1 MFDKF
6 YFPHNVD
13 FRGRAYPIPPN
24 LNHIGDDLSRGL
36 LMFAEGKELGNS
48 GLRWLKIHLSNLC
61 GVDKVSFDAREE
73 FANNHIADIYDS
85 ADYPLKGKRWW
96 LQAEEPWQCL
106 AVCIALRAALAMEDP
121 GKYFC
126 HLPVAQDG
134 TCNGLQ
140 HYAALGGDMMGA
152 QQVNLMPSDKPS
164 DVYTGVAELVKI
176 SLKKRARSGDKM
188 AVILKDLISR
198 KVVKQTVMTNVYGVT
213 FVGARTQILNQL
225 KIIPQLKEYDASE
238 SKEFSQ
244 HTMSASI
251 TREVFASV
259 KSMFS
264 GANEIQN
271 WFATSARRISLSISP
286 TQMDWNFK
294 EKQRAEIEGV
304 KFPEP
309 AEAGEEEVV
318 EEEVPRKRKPKRGLG
333 VVEEEAPS
341 KRKTKRGLGV
351 VEEEAPS
358 KRKPKLG
365 VVEEEAAG
373 IEPSKKPKRSLGKI
387 IPRRSRSTQT
397 KKRSRDVEFMTSVVW
412 TTPLKLP
419 VVQPYRRD
427 RVQIVSTNLQN
438 VYITDPN
445 VVDEIN
451 ARKQMTAFPPNFI
464 HSLDATHMLMSAMR
478 CAKAGL
484 TFASVHDS
492 FWTHPSDVDELNRIL
507 REAFI
512 ELHSGNIMQTLKA
525 EFELRYQGYRYLQ
538 LIPDDDPVTTKIKA
552 HRAIYA
558 SQVLGK
564 EGGGKKSTLTME
576 EDLEWE
582 RSRERLLQ
590 SKDKEEQAR
599 GAAMVTPS
607 VIVLEAGLVK
617 NVIEDHPEVGLD
629 SLHSGQEEAL
639 ETELS
644 GGIGADEV
652 ECVED
657 GESLKPESE
666 AKKQKQLARTNVWM
680 PLVFPP
686 LPEKVS
692 IEHCPTLKKKLPE

>member
-36 LMFAEGKELGNS
+36 LTFAEGKELGNN

-61 GVDKVSFDAREE
+61 GFDKVSFDAREE

-85 ADYPLKGKRWW
+85 ADSPLKGKRWW

-121 GKYFC
+121 GKYVC

-164 DVYTGVAELVKI
+164 DVYTGVAELVKL
-176 SLKKRARSGDKM
+176 SLAKRAESGDKM
-188 AVILKDLISR
+188 AIILKDLITR

-225 KIIPQLKEYDASE
+225 KNIPQLKEYDASE
-238 SKEFSQ
+238 GKEFSQ
-244 HTMSASI
+244 HSMSAFV

-304 KFPEP
+304 ESPEL
-309 AEAGEEEVV
+309 AETGEEEVV
-318 EEEVPRKRKPKRGLG
+318 EDEAPPKKKPKRHLGVVEASPKRKPKRGLG
-333 VVEEEAPS
+333 VVEEEA
-341 KRKTKRGLGV
+341 TDI
-351 VEEEAPS
+351 
-358 KRKPKLG
+358 
-365 VVEEEAAG
+365 EEAAG
-373 IEPSKKPKRSLGKI
+373 IEGAIDIEETTDIEPSKKRPKRSLGKVT
-387 IPRRSRSTQT
+387 PRKSRSTVT
-397 KKRSRDVEFMTSVVW
+397 RKRSRDVEFMTSVVW

-464 HSLDATHMLMSAMR
+464 HSLDATHMLMSAMM

-512 ELHSGNIMQTLKA
+512 ELHSSNIMQTLKA

-538 LIPDDDPVTTKIKA
+538 PIPDDDPVTTKIKA
-552 HRAIYA
+552 YRAIYA

-564 EGGGKKSTLTME
+564 KGGGKKSILTME

-590 SKDKEEQAR
+590 SKNKEEQAR
-599 GAAMVTPS
+599 GAAMITPS

-629 SLHSGQEEAL
+629 SLHPGQEEAL
-639 ETELS
+639 DTEV
-644 GGIGADEV
+644 GVGADDA
-652 ECVED
+652 ECLEED
-657 GESLKPESE
+657 KENSKPESE
-666 AKKQKQLARTNVWM
+666 AKKQKRLARTNVWM

-692 IEHCPTLKKKLPE
+692 IEHCPAPRITD

>member
-36 LMFAEGKELGNS
+36 LMFGEGKELGDT

-61 GVDKVSFDAREE
+61 GVDKVSFDAREK
-73 FANNHIADIYDS
+73 FADDHTSEICDS
-85 ADYPLKGKRWW
+85 ADFPLKGKKWW

-106 AVCIALRAALAMEDP
+106 SVCIALRDALAMPDP
-121 GKYFC
+121 RKYVC

-152 QQVNLMPSDKPS
+152 QQVNLIPSDSPS
-164 DVYTGVAELVKI
+164 DVYTGVAELVKT
-176 SLKKRARSGDKM
+176 SLRKHAEKGNRM
-188 AVILKDLISR
+188 AIILKDLITR

-225 KIIPQLKEYDASE
+225 KDIPQLKEYDASE
-238 SKEFSQ
+238 NKVFSQ
-244 HTMSASI
+244 HSLSAFV
-251 TREVFASV
+251 TREVFESV
-259 KSMFS
+259 KTMFS

-271 WFATSARRISLSISP
+271 WFATAARRISLSISP
-286 TQMDWNFK
+286 TQMDWNFN
-294 EKQRAEIEGV
+294 EKKRAEMEEV
-304 KFPEP
+304 NRPEP
-309 AEAGEEEVV
+309 AEVREEET
-318 EEEVPRKRKPKRGLG
+318 
-333 VVEEEAPS
+333 VVEEEAVGKKETVRKKAVGKEGKGGTVGKKEATGENPPKEV
-341 KRKTKRGLGV
+341 KRRIGRV
-351 VEEEAPS
+351 V
-358 KRKPKLG
+358 
-365 VVEEEAAG
+365 
-373 IEPSKKPKRSLGKI
+373 KKPKAEGI
-387 IPRRSRSTQT
+387 
-397 KKRSRDVEFMTSVVW
+397 KKSCRDVEFMTSVVW

-464 HSLDATHMLMSAMR
+464 HSLDATHMLMSAMM
-478 CAKAGL
+478 CAEAGL

-492 FWTHPSDVDELNRIL
+492 FWTHPSDVDNLNRIL
-507 REAFI
+507 RKAFI
-512 ELHSGNIMQTLKA
+512 ELHSGNVMENLKA
-525 EFELRYQGYRYLQ
+525 EFELRYKGYRYLQ
-538 LIPDDDPVTTKIKA
+538 PIPHNDPVTAKIKA
-552 HRAIYA
+552 CRAIYA
-558 SQVLGK
+558 HQVLGK
-564 EGGGKKSTLTME
+564 TGPGKKSILTME

-582 RSRERLLQ
+582 RSRDRLLQ
-590 SKDKEEQAR
+590 SEDKEDQAR
-599 GAAMVTPS
+599 GNAMITPS
-607 VIVLEAGLVK
+607 VIVQNEGLVK
-617 NVIEDHPEVGLD
+617 NVIEDHPEVRLD
-629 SLHSGQEEAL
+629 SERPGEE
-639 ETELS
+639 ETLDTE
-644 GGIGADEV
+644 IGEIEAIDADEA
-652 ECVED
+652 ECLEE
-657 GESLKPESE
+657 GNEEGKQSLKPEGE
-666 AKKQKQLARTNVWM
+666 ANKQKQLAQTNVWM

-692 IEHCPTLKKKLPE
+692 I